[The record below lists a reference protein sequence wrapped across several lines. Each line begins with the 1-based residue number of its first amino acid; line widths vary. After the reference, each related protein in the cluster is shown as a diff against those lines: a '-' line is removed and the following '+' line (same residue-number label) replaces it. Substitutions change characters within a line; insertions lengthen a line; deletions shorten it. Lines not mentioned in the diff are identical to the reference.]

1 MFEKLEQLAKDNKKI
16 SDFHIRAGS
25 PLAYRQTGE
34 IVKVEGTN
42 VTAQDLKD
50 LISMNC
56 NEHEAEKFDALITLL
71 KAGRQRTSS
80 IKALSLIPADAW
92 PPAQLQPLADNLV
105 SYLTELPAAYRTS
118 DAAVQAIELTKT
130 VAGKLPDAQKV
141 AIENRLENLDV
152 RVIAIG
158 TVPHRMIYDKEQIV
172 IQTGKT
178 VEFRFSNT
186 DSMPHNFVIT
196 IPGAMQEIGEL
207 AEATGRDPDAMERH
221 YVPKSNKVLLNST
234 LLQTNQ
240 VEALI
245 FDAPKEPGIYP
256 YVCTYPGHW
265 RRMYGALYVVADV
278 EQYNLNPEA
287 YLADN
292 QLEFKDDLLKLSS
305 RGREWKV
312 EELLADVNPLPMG
325 RNYEVGRELFKVA
338 SCVSC
343 HKLGDQGRVFGPD
356 LAKLDAKTFNTSHI
370 LESIVEPSKK
380 IDEKFRSYSYL
391 LVSGKQITGMV
402 IKETP
407 DELHV
412 VIDPLAKDKATI
424 IAKDDIDAQKKSEAS
439 LMPKGLLDKL
449 SREEILDLIAYV
461 MAKGDKKHKV
471 YMHEHHDH

>member
-1 MFEKLEQLAKDNKKI
+1 
-16 SDFHIRAGS
+16 
-25 PLAYRQTGE
+25 
-34 IVKVEGTN
+34 
-42 VTAQDLKD
+42 
-50 LISMNC
+50 
-56 NEHEAEKFDALITLL
+56 
-71 KAGRQRTSS
+71 
-80 IKALSLIPADAW
+80 
-92 PPAQLQPLADNLV
+92 
-105 SYLTELPAAYRTS
+105 
-118 DAAVQAIELTKT
+118 
-130 VAGKLPDAQKV
+130 
-141 AIENRLENLDV
+141 
-152 RVIAIG
+152 
-158 TVPHRMIYDKEQIV
+158 
-172 IQTGKT
+172 
-178 VEFRFSNT
+178 
-186 DSMPHNFVIT
+186 
-196 IPGAMQEIGEL
+196 
-207 AEATGRDPDAMERH
+207 
-221 YVPKSNKVLLNST
+221 
-234 LLQTNQ
+234 
-240 VEALI
+240 
-245 FDAPKEPGIYP
+245 
-256 YVCTYPGHW
+256 
-265 RRMYGALYVVADV
+265 MYGALYVVADV

-380 IDEKFRSYSYL
+380 IDEKFRSHSYL
-391 LVSGKQITGMV
+391 LVSGKQVTGMV
-402 IKETP
+402 IKETT

-424 IAKDDIDAQKKSEAS
+424 IAKDDIDAQKKSEVS